1 MLTTDHRPYRAKQ
14 LFPENPIWHLMR
26 ADGTLA
32 ATFWGRDSCE
42 TEARLAARA
51 MNVLP
56 DLLAAC
62 EDMAEFFRQ
71 AFVYGH
77 SLQYSDGR
85 PVNTTYLTSG
95 GNKAIAAI
103 AKAEEVDDE

>member
-1 MLTTDHRPYRAKQ
+1 MPTTDHRPYRAKQ
-14 LFPENPIWHLMR
+14 LYPQNPIWHLMR
-26 ADGTLA
+26 DNDTCA
-32 ATFWGRDSCE
+32 ATFWGRDSD

-71 AFVYGH
+71 AFAYGR

-85 PVNTTYLTSG
+85 PVNTTYLNSG
-95 GNKAIAAI
+95 SNKAIAAI
-103 AKAEEVDDE
+103 AKAKESRR